1 MNHGPLTRRD
11 FQRLTMAA
19 LGGLAAGCQ
28 QRQEPGAAPPG
39 DAAAT
44 NSDTMVAAADA
55 KNPLLD
61 EPHVCRG
68 LNTCKGFGSDS
79 CAGRSQCATDS
90 IKHECGTH
98 NACRGQGGCG
108 TNPGENACKGQ
119 GGCSVPLMDAVWE
132 RTRKRFEQLMAEQG
146 KEVGPAPDKS

>member
-1 MNHGPLTRRD
+1 MSNSFLSRRD

-19 LGGLAAGCQ
+19 FSGLAAGC
-28 QRQEPGAAPPG
+28 RPQEPAAGPPAGVASADVAVAG
-39 DAAAT
+39 D
-44 NSDTMVAAADA
+44 

-68 LNTCKGFGSDS
+68 LNTCKGFGSDG

-108 TNPGENACKGQ
+108 ENPGENACKGQ

-132 RTRKRFEQLMAEQG
+132 RTRKRFEALMAEQG
-146 KEVGPAPDKS
+146 KEVGPAPAGKS

>member
-1 MNHGPLTRRD
+1 MSNGPLSRRD

-28 QRQEPGAAPPG
+28 QNGPKAEAAE
-39 DAAAT
+39 
-44 NSDTMVAAADA
+44 V
-55 KNPLLD
+55 NPLLD

-68 LNTCKGFGSDS
+68 LNTCKGIGSDS
-79 CAGRSQCATDS
+79 CAGRSQCATES
-90 IKHECGTH
+90 ARHECGTQ

-108 TNPGENACKGQ
+108 SNPGENACKGQ

-132 RTRKRFEQLMAEQG
+132 RTRKRFEKLMAEQG
-146 KEVGPAPDKS
+146 RKVGPAPAGKS